1 MSQSTSELCEKEV
14 AGGSFGNTPCRAQEQ
29 ESSQC
34 TSTQMEQTCSSGTLL
49 WLGRPPNVG
58 VNPRNKIFHEGALG
72 LRAMLNGIT
81 EGSVNELTLLCSGM
95 SDSSFENVSS
105 TSINQG
111 SLS

>member
-1 MSQSTSELCEKEV
+1 MGVS
-14 AGGSFGNTPCRAQEQ
+14 A
-29 ESSQC
+29 
-34 TSTQMEQTCSSGTLL
+34 TLL
-49 WLGRPPNVG
+49 AEHKSKKAGSAPPLKWSRHAALAHCCGWDALRMEEATQVG

-72 LRAMLNGIT
+72 LRAMLNGIM
-81 EGSVNELTLLCSGM
+81 EGYVNELTLLCSGM